1 MSMEDKIKQ
10 LEKVIESLKVIIN
23 AYDNEMDGVVKDGLR
38 DSIIQRFEFCT
49 ELSWKLMKR
58 YFDENKLNEV
68 FSPRSIVKE
77 AYKQRLIEDGE
88 IWLDILDDRNLTSH
102 TYDEN
107 TANRIR
113 DNVINIYVDIFEK
126 FLKRIKEV

>member
-10 LEKVIESLKVIIN
+10 LEKAIESLKVIIN